1 MPKTKEMRI
10 TKPNMMNLNS
20 ISIVNNTSRI
30 LFLASVICVISLV
43 SCEEGSENLTASG
56 IDKFTALEISAIPEN
71 ASFHDTTY
79 VAIYSE
85 IYNKTKDSRFNLT
98 ATLSLRNTS
107 FTHSIY
113 ISAVDY
119 YNSAGER
126 IKMFLE
132 NPIEL
137 KPMQSMEYVIEE
149 KDKSGGTG
157 ANFIINWAADSP
169 AAEPIFEGI
178 MISTNGQQGISFTST
193 GVSISNK

>member
-1 MPKTKEMRI
+1 MPKLKEMRPI
-10 TKPNMMNLNS
+10 QSTMLNLKESDLVVKTSIMLFIMAAIGLLSLNS
-20 ISIVNNTSRI
+20 
-30 LFLASVICVISLV
+30 CQ
-43 SCEEGSENLTASG
+43 EHSENLTAKG
-56 IDKFTALEISAIPEN
+56 IDKFTALEIDAIPVN
-71 ASFHDTTY
+71 ASYHDTTY

-107 FTHSIY
+107 FVHSIY

-126 IKMFLE
+126 IKVFLE

-137 KPMQSMEYVIEE
+137 KPLQSIEYVIEE

-157 ANFIINWAADSP
+157 ANFIITWAADSP
-169 AAEPIFEGI
+169 AAEPMFEGI